1 MMRRTPGLKGHL
13 PANGTTEEV
22 GRKRGLLRSRLMILI
37 VNKGESTVPTII
49 HENC

>member
-1 MMRRTPGLKGHL
+1 
-13 PANGTTEEV
+13 
-22 GRKRGLLRSRLMILI
+22 LRSRLMILI